1 MILDEIVAD
10 KKKRLPQHKANISEQ
25 KMRQMAEEMIK
36 KQPVEKKG
44 KNAFYQALAKP
55 GISIIGEF
63 KKASPSLGTIESK
76 INLIDRIEEYNASV
90 DAISCLTEEDH
101 FHGSVD
107 YLKEIRKMSPLPIIR
122 KDFMIEE
129 YQFYEAKVIG
139 ADAILLI
146 AAILDDVQ
154 LKDFYDLATELGL
167 DALVETHDEREMERA
182 LKLDA
187 EIIGVNNRDLRDFT
201 IRLDTTRRLSKMVP
215 QDKVFVAESG
225 IVTDDDV
232 RFLKESRVDAFLI
245 GRAFMEAENPRELA
259 LRWKKG

>member
-25 KMRQMAEEMIK
+25 KMREMAEEMIK

-44 KNAFYQALAKP
+44 KNAFYEALAKP

-146 AAILDDVQ
+146 AAILDDAQ

-182 LKLDA
+182 LKLNV

-215 QDKVFVAESG
+215 QDKDFVAESG

>member
-25 KMRQMAEEMIK
+25 KMREMAEEMIK

-146 AAILDDVQ
+146 AAILDDAQ

-201 IRLDTTRRLSKMVP
+201 IRLDTTRRLTKMVP
-215 QDKVFVAESG
+215 QDKIFVAESG

>member
-25 KMRQMAEEMIK
+25 KMREMAEEMIK
-36 KQPVEKKG
+36 TLPVEKKG
-44 KNAFYQALAKP
+44 KNAFYEALAKP

-146 AAILDDVQ
+146 AAILDDAQ

-201 IRLDTTRRLSKMVP
+201 IRLDTARRLSKMVP
-215 QDKVFVAESG
+215 QDKIFVAESG
-225 IVTDDDV
+225 IVTDDDL